1 MRKTRIIAIL
11 CLSLILCFLCVS
23 TNTFSWFSRPQEGKG
38 KSFIWSGNSYN
49 QTSSKKFNVT
59 TYEMTNEDGVYG
71 TKSISEISK
80 NIPAGKRL
88 CYKTEIKNT
97 GKLNAQTVSLYLSG
111 VESSNYG
118 NTYVG
123 VNNPMKTYKALA
135 PESKT
140 KNENGMKNVY
150 VGIYSLS
157 TTYQPSRFKLHWWK
171 SDNTKNGDADIE
183 YLHSV
188 EYKLTNNDNYH
199 VYHAEVPW
207 DAIGVGIKQDD
218 VWKGENIYLADSNFV
233 CLLLDDKGDFKQDY
247 GRKVNETP
255 AGIKYFYSEASINV
269 NGKIDLTAF
278 GNGDLVY
285 KSDKPGIA
293 KVVKDPDGK
302 VYVQGVSEGDATI
315 SVTST
320 GTVCDNQDNRKPD
333 TQTFTCVV
341 HVKPV
346 SGKLPDTPVV
356 TNMVTYPYN
365 EKTKENLVTVYWY
378 IKNEGSSDITVS
390 VDKINVTL

>member
-23 TNTFSWFSRPQEGKG
+23 TNTFSWFTRPQEGKG

-71 TKSISEISK
+71 KDSISEIK
-80 NIPAGKRL
+80 GKIIPAGKRV

-150 VGIYSLS
+150 VGIRGYDG
-157 TTYQPSRFKLHWWK
+157 YNPNNFKLHYWNSGDK
-171 SDNTKNGDADIE
+171 VVGDADIK
-183 YLHSV
+183 YLHSTS
-188 EYKLTNNDNYH
+188 YKRDNDTLDVYH
-199 VYHAEVPW
+199 VEVPY
-207 DAIGVGIKQDD
+207 DAIGVKVRQNGD
-218 VWKGENIYLADSNFV
+218 WKGNDIDISTNNFV
-233 CLLLDDKGDFKQDY
+233 CLYLDSSNDY
-247 GRKVNETP
+247 DNAYSISTNEKP
-255 AGIKYFYSEASINV
+255 AAIKSFYSEASINV
-269 NGKIDLTAF
+269 NGKIDLTAS
-278 GNGDLVY
+278 GNDELEY
-285 KSDKPGIA
+285 KSDNPGIA
-293 KVVKDPDGK
+293 EIETDPDSKVV
-302 VYVQGVSEGDATI
+302 YVKGVSEGVAKI

-320 GTVCDNQDNRKPD
+320 GTVCDNQGVRKPD
-333 TQTFTCVV
+333 TQTFTCEV
-341 HVKPV
+341 HVKSVPD
-346 SGKLPDTPVV
+346 KLTDVPVV

-365 EKTKENLVTVYWY
+365 KTSKENLVTVYWY

>member
-23 TNTFSWFSRPQEGKG
+23 TNTFSWFTRPQEGKG

-71 TKSISEISK
+71 KDSISEIK
-80 NIPAGKRL
+80 GKIIPAGKRV
-88 CYKTEIKNT
+88 CYKTEIMNT

-123 VNNPMKTYKALA
+123 VNNPMKTHKHLQ
-135 PESKT
+135 SNTGNKIINDIN
-140 KNENGMKNVY
+140 KKNVY
-150 VGIYSLS
+150 VGFNTSNNFNPAVFSVHYWGNGVTPGDSEVASAYQHGTIDAFNSKYSL
-157 TTYQPSRFKLHWWK
+157 
-171 SDNTKNGDADIE
+171 
-183 YLHSV
+183 
-188 EYKLTNNDNYH
+188 
-199 VYHAEVPW
+199 YHAEIPY
-207 DAIGVGIKQDD
+207 DATGVRPKYTNGPYFGADNTNIDTKNLIGIFKNGSDTNADYAQEGKGAGIKQFYSLATVSVGKTIDLSAIAQGANIAYA
-218 VWKGENIYLADSNFV
+218 VENGNIATVDSNGV
-233 CLLLDDKGDFKQDY
+233 VTGKAVG
-247 GRKVNETP
+247 ET
-255 AGIKYFYSEASINV
+255 KLT
-269 NGKIDLTAF
+269 LTA
-278 GNGDLVY
+278 
-285 KSDKPGIA
+285 
-293 KVVKDPDGK
+293 
-302 VYVQGVSEGDATI
+302 
-315 SVTST
+315 T
-320 GTVCDNQDNRKPD
+320 GAHRD
-333 TQTFTCVV
+333 TQTANCRLVV
-341 HVKPV
+341 T
-346 SGKLPDTPVV
+346 GETEKLISVPVV